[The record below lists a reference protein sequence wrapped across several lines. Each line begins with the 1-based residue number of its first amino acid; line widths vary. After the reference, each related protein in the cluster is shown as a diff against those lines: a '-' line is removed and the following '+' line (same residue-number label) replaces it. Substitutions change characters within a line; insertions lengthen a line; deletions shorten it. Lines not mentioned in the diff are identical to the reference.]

1 MRLVNESAKQFE
13 LKSNEVKRLLKE
25 KQERLK
31 SLEKSLTVYMVCLQL
46 MNSRER
52 SLEDR
57 ERRILELEREIGQ
70 LREEKRQLLSRC
82 DSLEK
87 ELSDGSVVAEYNR
100 KGMFDVVSTMN
111 RT

>member
-31 SLEKSLTVYMVCLQL
+31 SLEKSLRVYMVCLQL

-70 LREEKRQLLSRC
+70 LREDTRRSDSAWSLLAFSSSA
-82 DSLEK
+82 D
-87 ELSDGSVVAEYNR
+87 LSEVDIEEI
-100 KGMFDVVSTMN
+100 
-111 RT
+111 